1 MVIWKYVLPDDQLE
15 MRVNGCVT
23 NNSYSFIFH
32 RYISIKVIYYEYET
46 EFHYPSHCSY
56 QSKFFEILSD
66 YLGAFFF
73 WFVGHLNE
81 KCVGILRYYNESLFF
96 GNSQLNLLVQFFLL
110 QANIPSFV
118 GGSDRRRSCWW
129 RWAAAQG
136 NWARSFVSLQ
146 RRPTQRSANCR
157 LSLGNWSSR
166 SLHSSLW

>member
-46 EFHYPSHCSY
+46 EFHFPSHCSY

-81 KCVGILRYYNESLFF
+81 KCVGILRHYNESLFF
-96 GNSQLNLLVQFFLL
+96 GNSQLNLLVQFFCCKQTYLCLWVDQTDAVLVDGDEQLL
-110 QANIPSFV
+110 REIGLGRLFHFKE
-118 GGSDRRRSCWW
+118 G
-129 RWAAAQG
+129 
-136 NWARSFVSLQ
+136 
-146 RRPTQRSANCR
+146 RPKGRPIVDY
-157 LSLGNWSSR
+157 L
-166 SLHSSLW
+166 